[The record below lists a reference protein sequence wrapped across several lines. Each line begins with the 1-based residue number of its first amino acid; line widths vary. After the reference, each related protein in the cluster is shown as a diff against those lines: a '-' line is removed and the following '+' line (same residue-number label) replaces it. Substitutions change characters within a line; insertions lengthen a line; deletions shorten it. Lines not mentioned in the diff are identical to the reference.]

1 MEASLTPEPLAS
13 PPTRVEESGFLE
25 NSLNSGI
32 ATIEKR
38 ISDVEE
44 NLKNL
49 PASSLRRTALFVFG
63 EGLRLKSRA
72 RLREKLDQIGSL
84 SEAKEEWKSMH
95 ICEWIENCKSF
106 GKTGLILDKEGMV
119 SHLLSAHK
127 DKVVLAKDLNT
138 LKLIKSGSDFI
149 VTDVPD
155 PLPLELK
162 QAIGSVGLILV
173 SRGS

>member
-1 MEASLTPEPLAS
+1 MS
-13 PPTRVEESGFLE
+13 
-25 NSLNSGI
+25 
-32 ATIEKR
+32 
-38 ISDVEE
+38 
-44 NLKNL
+44 
-49 PASSLRRTALFVFG
+49 
-63 EGLRLKSRA
+63 
-72 RLREKLDQIGSL
+72 EKLDQIGSL

-127 DKVVLAKDLNT
+127 DKVVLANDLNT
-138 LKLIKSGSDFI
+138 LKLLKSGSDLI
-149 VTDVPD
+149 VTEVPD